1 MSAKKKAAA
10 TVPDLPRVDP
20 TKMRI
25 NRITMIHGKLE
36 ATEAYLNKPEPP
48 AQVKVDFGH
57 RSGIG
62 WKAERTWHRLYVE
75 LAALD
80 DKGSPLGL
88 TASYVFEFHFTIQ
101 GLGDFAKKLD
111 DGALAIHPVM
121 ANTLMGIMFS
131 TVRGMVLERT
141 KGTYFDGVV
150 LPVIAPG
157 DLSKS
162 WREGE

>member
-1 MSAKKKAAA
+1 MSAKKKTAA
-10 TVPDLPRVDP
+10 TVPDGPRVDP

-25 NRITMIHGKLE
+25 DRITMIHGKLE
-36 ATEAYLNKPEPP
+36 ATEAYLNKPQQP

-75 LAALD
+75 LEALD
-80 DKGSPLGL
+80 EKGKPLGL
-88 TASYVFEFHFTIQ
+88 TASYAFEFHFTIH
-101 GLGDFAKKLD
+101 GLGAFATKMD
-111 DGALAIHPVM
+111 EGASALHPVM
-121 ANTLMGIMFS
+121 ANTLMGIIFS

-141 KGTYFDGVV
+141 KGTYFDGVI

-162 WREGE
+162 WREVE